1 MKMKNILKTTILALL
16 FISLG
21 SCTNDKDAVAT
32 ANGLNLKSITPGSSF
47 VLSPLNGDND
57 AATISWD
64 VVNNGVAT
72 NPSTYVVEI
81 AKSGT
86 NFANP
91 IIASPISTTTTFL
104 WKEGYL
110 NSLLLKN
117 NFLPDLPA
125 DIDVRVKSTL
135 GIDFNTFVQYSNV
148 IAIKITPFSQA
159 AFAFTKVGA
168 DPALAAKTISS
179 GFFTTDTEGYS
190 WLEQGDYRF
199 YISAQNK
206 FQASNVF
213 YGNGGS
219 GSLSLN
225 GAAINIGT
233 AGYYRIMADSGAS
246 PKTYSLTP
254 ITAWGIIGDAKVF
267 GSLNSLP
274 PMSYDAVDKKWKI
287 VISLKG
293 GKAFKFRA
301 NNSNGINLGID
312 DAGAGLPDY
321 AGATMRYN
329 GSSILVPGLSTVT
342 LPYVVTLDLSS
353 PRNYTYTFVK
363 Q

>member
-1 MKMKNILKTTILALL
+1 MKNILKTTIFALL
-16 FISLG
+16 LISVG
-21 SCTNDKDAVAT
+21 SCTNDKDPVAT
-32 ANGLNLKSITPGSSF
+32 ANGLNLKPIMPSSTF
-47 VLSPLNGDND
+47 VLSPVNGDND
-57 AATISWD
+57 ATTISWD
-64 VVNNGVAT
+64 VADNGVAT
-72 NPSTYVVEI
+72 NQSTYVVEI

-91 IIASPISTTTTFL
+91 IIASPISTATTFL

-110 NSLLLKN
+110 NTLLLKN
-117 NFLPDLPA
+117 GFLPELAA

-135 GIDFNTFVQYSNV
+135 GIDFNTFVQYSNI
-148 IAIKITPFSQA
+148 IAIKVTPFSQA

-168 DPALAAKTISS
+168 DPALAPKTLSS

-190 WLEQGDYRF
+190 WLEVGDYRF
-199 YISAQNK
+199 YTSVQNT
-206 FQASNVF
+206 FQVSNPF

-225 GAAINIGT
+225 GAAINIAT
-233 AGYYRIMADSGAS
+233 AGYYRIMADIGAS
-246 PKTYSLTP
+246 PKTFSLTR
-254 ITAWGIIGDAKVF
+254 ITGWGIIGDAKVF

-274 PMSYDAVDKKWKI
+274 AMTYDPADKKWKI

-293 GKAFKFRA
+293 ARSFKFRA
-301 NNSNGINLGID
+301 NNSNVINLGID
-312 DAGAGLPDY
+312 DAGAGMPDY
-321 AGATMRYN
+321 AGAIMRYN
-329 GSSILVPGLSTVT
+329 GSSIVVPGFSTVT

-353 PRNYTYTFVK
+353 PRNYTYTYVP